1 MVKFIRIF
9 YLRFSLLTEEKTLI
23 KALKHLKPI
32 AGTVALS
39 ILFVVF
45 VQALSLALPL
55 LMSLIINNGI
65 AAGDIEYIKRTGL
78 VMAVV
83 SALNILVSVLSSYF
97 TSKTSAAYGKIMREK
112 IFLKVESLSH
122 SDIEHIGTPSLI
134 TRCTNDVK
142 VLQDFLLQGMRMIL
156 AAPVMLVG
164 GTVMA
169 FILNAK
175 LAMIIFAIIPIIALI
190 CFVVVK
196 IVLPLF
202 KKRQKLTDE
211 VNSFLRE
218 KLSGIRVIRAF
229 NTSEKEDERF
239 EDKNRRLSALVLKF
253 QRTMSV
259 ILPLCITLVITA
271 LVLLVYIASKNI
283 DALTDT
289 VKIQNTVGD
298 LQAFLLYMMMIVFAV
313 TIAAAMFVI
322 VPRANISAKRINEV
336 LAIEPGIKD
345 SETPEDIVPEKRGT
359 VEFDNVTFGYENAAP
374 VLKNISFTA
383 EKGQVTAII
392 GSTGSGKSTLVSLIS
407 RFYDV
412 TGGCVLFDGT
422 DVRKLPQKTL
432 HSLIGYV
439 PQKAALFS
447 GSVRENLLYGDENA
461 TEERLR
467 LALDISQS
475 SEFVDKLPDGIESRV
490 SQSGTNLS
498 GGQKQRLS
506 IARALVRQADVYI
519 FDDSFSA
526 LDFRTD
532 ARVRK
537 AIKEKLDATVI
548 IVAQR
553 VGTIIDADKIIVL
566 DEGGICGMGTHSELL
581 NSCPVYREI
590 AESQLTKEALS

>member
-1 MVKFIRIF
+1 M
-9 YLRFSLLTEEKTLI
+9 EEKTLI
-23 KALKHLKPI
+23 KALKHLRSI

-39 ILFVVF
+39 VLFVVF

-65 AAGDIEYIKRTGL
+65 AAGDIEYIKKTGL
-78 VMAVV
+78 VMAAV

-175 LAMIIFAIIPIIALI
+175 LAMIIFAIIPIIALL

-196 IVLPLF
+196 IVMPLF

-259 ILPLCITLVITA
+259 ILPLCITLVIA
-271 LVLLVYIASKNI
+271 SLVLLVYIASKNI

-298 LQAFLLYMMMIVFAV
+298 LQAFLLYMMMVVFAV

-322 VPRANISAKRINEV
+322 VPRANISAGRINEV
-336 LAIEPGIKD
+336 LAIEPEIKD
-345 SETPEDIVPEKRGT
+345 SENPEDIVPEKRGK
-359 VEFDNVTFGYENAAP
+359 VEFDNVTFGYEDASP

-392 GSTGSGKSTLVSLIS
+392 GSTGSGKSTLVSLIT

-412 TGGCVLFDGT
+412 TDGRVLFDGT

-439 PQKAALFS
+439 PQKATLFS
-447 GSVRENLLYGDENA
+447 GSIRDNLLYGDENA
-461 TEERLR
+461 TDERLR

-475 SEFVDKLPDGIESRV
+475 SEFVDKLPDGLESRI

-566 DEGGICGMGTHSELL
+566 DEGGICGIGTHSELL

>member
-1 MVKFIRIF
+1 M
-9 YLRFSLLTEEKTLI
+9 I

-32 AGTVALS
+32 SGTVVLA
-39 ILFVVF
+39 IVFVVF

-65 AAGDIEYIKRTGL
+65 SAGDIEYIKKTGL
-78 VMAVV
+78 LMAGV

-97 TSKTSAAYGKIMREK
+97 TSKTAAGYGKIMREK

-156 AAPVMLVG
+156 AAPIMLVG
-164 GTVMA
+164 GTTMA

-175 LAMIIFAIIPIIALI
+175 LAMIIFAIIPIIAVI

-196 IVLPLF
+196 VVMPLF

-229 NTSEKEDERF
+229 NTSQKEDERF

-259 ILPLCITLVITA
+259 ILPLCITLIISA
-271 LVLLVYIASKNI
+271 LVALVFIASKNI
-283 DALTDT
+283 EAMTDT
-289 VKIQNTVGD
+289 VKIQNMVGD

-322 VPRANISAKRINEV
+322 VPRANISARRINEV
-336 LAIEPGIKD
+336 LEIEPGIKD
-345 SETPEDIVPEKRGT
+345 IEVPKDIIEEKRGT
-359 VEFDNVTFGYENAAP
+359 VEFENVIFGYKGAEP
-374 VLKNISFTA
+374 VLKDISFTA
-383 EKGQVTAII
+383 EKGKVTAVI
-392 GSTGSGKSTLVSLIS
+392 GSTGSGKSSLVSLIT

-412 TGGCVLFDGT
+412 TGGRVLFDGT
-422 DVRKLPQKTL
+422 DVRELSQAKL
-432 HSLIGYV
+432 HSLIGFV
-439 PQKAALFS
+439 PQKATLFS
-447 GSVRENLLYGDENA
+447 GTIRENLLYGDENA
-461 TEERLR
+461 SEERLR

-475 SEFVDKLPDGIESRV
+475 SEFVYKLPDGLESRI

-532 ARVRK
+532 ARLR
-537 AIKEKLDATVI
+537 AAMREKLDATVI

-566 DEGGICGMGTHSELL
+566 DEGRIAGIGTHRELL
-581 NSCPVYREI
+581 QSCSVYREI
-590 AESQLTKEALS
+590 AESQLTKEALI

>member
-1 MVKFIRIF
+1 M
-9 YLRFSLLTEEKTLI
+9 
-23 KALKHLKPI
+23 
-32 AGTVALS
+32 AGTVVLA
-39 ILFVVF
+39 ILLVVL
-45 VQALSLALPL
+45 VQAMSLALPL
-55 LMSLIINNGI
+55 LMSMIINNGI
-65 AAGDIEYIKRTGL
+65 SAGDMEYIKKTGL
-78 VMAVV
+78 VMAGV

-97 TSKTSAAYGKIMREK
+97 TSKTAAGYGRIMRAK

-156 AAPVMLVG
+156 AAPIMLVG
-164 GTVMA
+164 GTTMA

-175 LAMIIFAIIPIIALI
+175 LAMIIFAIIPIIAVI

-196 IVLPLF
+196 IVMPLF

-239 EDKNRRLSALVLKF
+239 DGKNRRLSALVLKF

-259 ILPLCITLVITA
+259 ILPLCITLIISA
-271 LVLLVYIASKNI
+271 LVALVFIASKNI
-283 DALTDT
+283 EAMTDT

-322 VPRANISAKRINEV
+322 VPRANISARRINEV
-336 LAIEPGIKD
+336 LEIEPGIKD
-345 SETPEDIVPEKRGT
+345 AETTKDIVEEKRGT
-359 VEFDNVTFGYENAAP
+359 VEFDHVTFGYKGAEP
-374 VLKNISFTA
+374 VLKDISFTA
-383 EKGQVTAII
+383 EKGKVTAVI
-392 GSTGSGKSTLVSLIS
+392 GSTGSGKSSLVSLIT

-412 TGGCVLFDGT
+412 TGGRVLFDGT
-422 DVRKLPQKTL
+422 DVRELSQQKL
-432 HSLIGYV
+432 HSLIGFV
-439 PQKAALFS
+439 PQKATLFS
-447 GSVRENLLYGDENA
+447 GTLRENLLYGDENA
-461 TEERLR
+461 SEERLR

-475 SEFVDKLPDGIESRV
+475 SEFVDKLPDGLDSRI

-532 ARVRK
+532 ARLRA
-537 AIKEKLDATVI
+537 AIKENLDATVI

-566 DEGGICGMGTHSELL
+566 DEGRIAGIGTHRQLL
-581 NSCPVYREI
+581 DSCTVYREI
-590 AESQLTKEALS
+590 AESQLTKEALV

>member
-1 MVKFIRIF
+1 M
-9 YLRFSLLTEEKTLI
+9 
-23 KALKHLKPI
+23 
-32 AGTVALS
+32 AGTVVLA
-39 ILFVVF
+39 ILFVVL
-45 VQALSLALPL
+45 VQAMSLALPL
-55 LMSLIINNGI
+55 LMSMIINNGI
-65 AAGDIEYIKRTGL
+65 SAGDMEYIKKTGL
-78 VMAVV
+78 LMAGV

-97 TSKTSAAYGKIMREK
+97 TSKTAAGYGRIMREK

-156 AAPVMLVG
+156 AAPIMLVG
-164 GTVMA
+164 GTTMA

-175 LAMIIFAIIPIIALI
+175 LAMIIFAIIPIIAVI

-196 IVLPLF
+196 IVMPLF

-239 EDKNRRLSALVLKF
+239 DGKNRRLSALVLKF

-259 ILPLCITLVITA
+259 ILPLCITLIISA
-271 LVLLVYIASKNI
+271 LVALVFIASKNI
-283 DALTDT
+283 EAMTDT

-322 VPRANISAKRINEV
+322 VPRANISARRINEV
-336 LAIEPGIKD
+336 LEIEPGIKD
-345 SETPEDIVPEKRGT
+345 AETTKDIVEEKRGT
-359 VEFDNVTFGYENAAP
+359 VEFDHVTFGYKGAEP
-374 VLKNISFTA
+374 VLKDISFTA
-383 EKGQVTAII
+383 EKGKVTAVI
-392 GSTGSGKSTLVSLIS
+392 GSTGSGKSSLVSLIT

-412 TGGCVLFDGT
+412 TGGRVLFDGT
-422 DVRKLPQKTL
+422 DVRELSQQKL
-432 HSLIGYV
+432 HSLIGFV
-439 PQKAALFS
+439 PQKATLFS
-447 GSVRENLLYGDENA
+447 GTVRENLLYGDENA
-461 TEERLR
+461 SEERLR

-475 SEFVDKLPDGIESRV
+475 SEFVDKLPDGLDSRI

-532 ARVRK
+532 ARLRA
-537 AIKEKLDATVI
+537 AIKENLDATVI

-566 DEGGICGMGTHSELL
+566 DEGRIAGIGTHRQLL
-581 NSCPVYREI
+581 DSCTVYREI
-590 AESQLTKEALS
+590 AESQLTKEALV

>member
-1 MVKFIRIF
+1 M
-9 YLRFSLLTEEKTLI
+9 
-23 KALKHLKPI
+23 AD
-32 AGTVALS
+32 TVVLA
-39 ILFVVF
+39 ILFVVL
-45 VQALSLALPL
+45 VQAMSLALPL
-55 LMSLIINNGI
+55 LMSMIINNGI
-65 AAGDIEYIKRTGL
+65 SAGDMEYIKKTGL
-78 VMAVV
+78 VMAGV

-97 TSKTSAAYGKIMREK
+97 TSKTAAGYGRIMREK

-156 AAPVMLVG
+156 AAPIMLVG
-164 GTVMA
+164 GTTMA

-175 LAMIIFAIIPIIALI
+175 LAMIIFAIIPIIAVI

-196 IVLPLF
+196 IVMPLF

-239 EDKNRRLSALVLKF
+239 DGKNRRLSALVLKF

-259 ILPLCITLVITA
+259 ILPLCITLIISA
-271 LVLLVYIASKNI
+271 LVALVFIASKNI
-283 DALTDT
+283 EAMTDT

-322 VPRANISAKRINEV
+322 VPRANISARRINEV
-336 LAIEPGIKD
+336 LEIEPGIKD
-345 SETPEDIVPEKRGT
+345 AETTKDIVEEKRGT
-359 VEFDNVTFGYENAAP
+359 VEFDHVTFGYKGAEP
-374 VLKNISFTA
+374 VLKDISFTA
-383 EKGQVTAII
+383 EKGKVTAVI
-392 GSTGSGKSTLVSLIS
+392 GSTGSGKSSLVSLIT

-412 TGGCVLFDGT
+412 TGGRVLFDGT
-422 DVRKLPQKTL
+422 DVRELSQQKL
-432 HSLIGYV
+432 HSLIGFV
-439 PQKAALFS
+439 PQKATLFS
-447 GSVRENLLYGDENA
+447 GTVRENLLYGDENA
-461 TEERLR
+461 SEERLR

-475 SEFVDKLPDGIESRV
+475 SEFVDKLPDGLDSRI

-532 ARVRK
+532 ARLRA
-537 AIKEKLDATVI
+537 AIKENLDATVI

-566 DEGGICGMGTHSELL
+566 DEGRIAGIGTHRQLL
-581 NSCPVYREI
+581 DSCTVYREI
-590 AESQLTKEALS
+590 AESQLTKEALV

>member
-1 MVKFIRIF
+1 M
-9 YLRFSLLTEEKTLI
+9 I
-23 KALKHLKPI
+23 KALKNLKPI
-32 AGTVALS
+32 AGTVVLA
-39 ILFVVF
+39 IVFVVF
-45 VQALSLALPL
+45 VQALSLTLPL

-65 AAGDIEYIKRTGL
+65 SAGDIGYIKRTGL
-78 VMAVV
+78 VMAGV

-97 TSKTSAAYGKIMREK
+97 TSKTAAGYGKIMREK
-112 IFLKVESLSH
+112 LFLKVESLSH

-164 GTVMA
+164 GTTMA
-169 FILNAK
+169 FILNAR
-175 LAMIIFAIIPIIALI
+175 LAMIIFAIIPIIAVI
-190 CFVVVK
+190 CFIVVK
-196 IVLPLF
+196 IVMPLF

-239 EDKNRRLSALVLKF
+239 DDKNRRLSALVLKF

-259 ILPLCITLVITA
+259 ILPLCITLIISA
-271 LVLLVYIASKNI
+271 LVALVFIASKNI
-283 DALTDT
+283 EAMTDT

-322 VPRANISAKRINEV
+322 VPRANISARRINEV
-336 LAIEPGIKD
+336 LEIEPGIKD
-345 SETPEDIVPEKRGT
+345 PESPKDIIEEKRGT
-359 VEFDNVTFGYENAAP
+359 VEFENVTFGYQDAEP
-374 VLKNISFTA
+374 ILKNISFTA
-383 EKGQVTAII
+383 EKGKFTAII
-392 GSTGSGKSTLVSLIS
+392 GSTGSGKSSLVSLIT

-412 TGGCVLFDGT
+412 TDGRVLFDGT
-422 DVRKLPQKTL
+422 DVRELSQKKL
-432 HSLIGYV
+432 HSLIGFV
-439 PQKAALFS
+439 PQKATLFS
-447 GSVRENLLYGDENA
+447 GTIRDNLLYADENA
-461 TEERLR
+461 SEERLR

-475 SEFVDKLPDGIESRV
+475 SEFINKLPDGLESRI

-532 ARVRK
+532 AKLRA
-537 AIKEKLDATVI
+537 AIREKLDATVI
-548 IVAQR
+548 LVAQR
-553 VGTIIDADKIIVL
+553 VGTILDADKIIVL
-566 DEGGICGMGTHSELL
+566 DEGKIVGIGTHRELL
-581 NSCPVYREI
+581 DTCAVYREI
-590 AESQLTKEALS
+590 AESQLTKEALE

>member
-1 MVKFIRIF
+1 M
-9 YLRFSLLTEEKTLI
+9 
-23 KALKHLKPI
+23 
-32 AGTVALS
+32 AGTVVLA
-39 ILFVVF
+39 ILFVVL
-45 VQALSLALPL
+45 VQAMSLALPL
-55 LMSLIINNGI
+55 LMSMIINNGI
-65 AAGDIEYIKRTGL
+65 SAGDMEYIKKTGL
-78 VMAVV
+78 VMAGV

-97 TSKTSAAYGKIMREK
+97 TSKTAAGYGRIMREK

-156 AAPVMLVG
+156 AAPIMLVG
-164 GTVMA
+164 GTTMA

-175 LAMIIFAIIPIIALI
+175 LAMIIFAIIPIIAVI

-196 IVLPLF
+196 IVMPLF

-239 EDKNRRLSALVLKF
+239 DGKNRRLSALVLKF

-259 ILPLCITLVITA
+259 ILPLCITLIISA
-271 LVLLVYIASKNI
+271 LVALVFIASKNI
-283 DALTDT
+283 EAMTDT

-322 VPRANISAKRINEV
+322 VPRANISARRINEV
-336 LAIEPGIKD
+336 LEIEPGIKD
-345 SETPEDIVPEKRGT
+345 AETTKDIVEEKRGT
-359 VEFDNVTFGYENAAP
+359 VEFDHVTFGYKGAEP
-374 VLKNISFTA
+374 VLKDISFTA
-383 EKGQVTAII
+383 EKGKVTAVI
-392 GSTGSGKSTLVSLIS
+392 GSTGSGKSSLVSLIT

-412 TGGCVLFDGT
+412 TGGRVLFDGT
-422 DVRKLPQKTL
+422 DVRELSQQKL
-432 HSLIGYV
+432 HSLIGFV
-439 PQKAALFS
+439 PQKATLFS
-447 GSVRENLLYGDENA
+447 GTVRENLLYGDENA
-461 TEERLR
+461 SEERLR

-475 SEFVDKLPDGIESRV
+475 SEFVDKLPDGLDSRI

-532 ARVRK
+532 ARLRA
-537 AIKEKLDATVI
+537 AIKENLDATVI

-566 DEGGICGMGTHSELL
+566 DEGRIAGIGTHRQLL
-581 NSCPVYREI
+581 DSCTVYREI
-590 AESQLTKEALS
+590 AESQLTKEALV